1 MLYIVKVC
9 YMKRERI
16 SQVFSL
22 YAYGYDAESREAFCA
37 FRTKYISLQVY
48 LM

>member
-1 MLYIVKVC
+1 
-9 YMKRERI
+9 MKNERI

-22 YAYGYDAESREAFCA
+22 YAYGYDAESMEAFCA

>member
-22 YAYGYDAESREAFCA
+22 YAYGYEAESRGLFAHNKLN
-37 FRTKYISLQVY
+37 TY
-48 LM
+48 LYKCI